1 MFDTDWQIKRIKD
14 KILKKWLENR
24 TGGEKR
30 RSFSMGAK
38 LFAHWMVSE
47 GCLTHKNNK
56 LTGPEL
62 LHIPNLDLHTTC
74 FALYYF
80 FHDRKIA
87 LFSACLNL

>member
-1 MFDTDWQIKRIKD
+1 MKRIKD

-24 TGGEKR
+24 AGGEKR

-62 LHIPNLDLHTTC
+62 LHIPDLDLHTTC
-74 FALYYF
+74 FVLYYF
-80 FHDRKIA
+80 LMIERLPFYRR
-87 LFSACLNL
+87 L

>member
-14 KILKKWLENR
+14 KILKKCLENR

-30 RSFSMGAK
+30 RSLSMGAK

-56 LTGPEL
+56 ITGPEYV
-62 LHIPNLDLHTTC
+62 PDLDLHTTC
-74 FALYYF
+74 FVLYYF
-80 FHDRKIA
+80 FQDRKIA
-87 LFSACLNL
+87 LFSAFLNL